1 MQTKDR
7 ERVNKKTGKV
17 TVVRDSTPIKKG
29 VVVVKEDYRNEAVA
43 AFLRCV

>member
-29 VVVVKEDYRNEAVA
+29 VVVVKDEAVA